1 MKPAIALSD
10 IIATTIREEPNA
22 LLPAPQSDLWDV
34 SAPISVRSATVP
46 TPAKRQAITAR
57 NMPATISR
65 NSESPGNP
73 GLYLTS

>member
-34 SAPISVRSATVP
+34 SAPISVRFGNGTDAGK
-46 TPAKRQAITAR
+46 TPSHNGAEYACD
-57 NMPATISR
+57 
-65 NSESPGNP
+65 
-73 GLYLTS
+73 Y